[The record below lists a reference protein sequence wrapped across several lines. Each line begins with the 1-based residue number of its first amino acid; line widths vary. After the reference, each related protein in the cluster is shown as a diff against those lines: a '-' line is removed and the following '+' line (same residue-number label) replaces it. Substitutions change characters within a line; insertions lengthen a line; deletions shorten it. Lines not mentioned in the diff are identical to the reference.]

1 MATLRSE
8 EYWERRAAARM
19 DMIQADAETTLRKL
33 NRAYRGATASMS
45 VQINSM
51 VRTFGK
57 RYGLSPEE
65 AAKILAEPV
74 SKETLEILRKTVES
88 MPEGM
93 ERSRAMATLNA
104 PSARFRISNTQ
115 AMRTQAQAVC
125 SKIADEEY
133 KLFTDS
139 LTKSINSAYMRTQ
152 YDLQMGLGLSWKTTG
167 ISKRVLKQLLNE
179 DWSGANYRTRIMGRY
194 ADLGNELSTL
204 MLEGMLGGRSQ
215 EQLVEEMR
223 HQFAMD
229 ARDARRLLVTET
241 TYVVNA
247 AELERYK
254 EWGTK
259 EYIYMAVLDLKTSD
273 ICATL
278 DGMVIAVKYAKAGKN
293 FPPMHPNCRSTTAP
307 VVNRRILE
315 KLTRKATNP
324 VTGEIMTLEPG
335 MTYRDWYKQVMG
347 EEKNGRIRQ
356 TGGKYRVG
364 SDAWEK
370 WDRKRTTDAEK
381 KYELIR
387 KADDVGAV
395 AKASGM
401 SVDDIR
407 QIKHHVFYSK
417 DHKLYDGVGP
427 LHPDYNMAVAW
438 QRLTDG
444 NPLDRDILLLK
455 HELLESQAEKMYNI
469 TVSEAHAIAK
479 KEYAWDEEIE
489 KLFGEDGEPD
499 GLLRFD

>member
-1 MATLRSE
+1 MATLQSE
-8 EYWERRAAARM
+8 AYWERRAAARM

-65 AAKILAEPV
+65 AAKILAEPA
-74 SKETLEILRKTVES
+74 SKETLEILRETVKS
-88 MPEGM
+88 MPDGIEKN
-93 ERSRAMATLNA
+93 RAMATLNA

-125 SKIADEEY
+125 SKIANEEY

-152 YDLQMGLGLSWKTTG
+152 YDLQVGLGLSWKTTG

-194 ADLGNELSTL
+194 SDLGNELSTL

-215 EQLVEEMR
+215 EQLVEEMQ

-278 DGMVIAVKYAKAGKN
+278 DGMVIDVKHAKADKN

-307 VVNRRILE
+307 IVNRRIL
-315 KLTRKATNP
+315 KDLSRKATDP
-324 VTGEIMTLEPG
+324 FTGEIMTLQPG
-335 MTYRDWYKQVMG
+335 TTYADWYKQVVEKHG
-347 EEKNGRIRQ
+347 ERKTQ
-356 TGGKYRVG
+356 FDKTYMAKTG
-364 SDAWEK
+364 
-370 WDRKRTTDAEK
+370 AEK
-381 KYELIR
+381 LKGAEKAQGISKKLLSYALNTEHEDGKNKAIVFESALGYNKDNADLLEKEIRRGLDTYKAVKKAETEYGEKYE
-387 KADDVGAV
+387 VMMMVTGANGKRAPV
-395 AKASGM
+395 ATVWM
-401 SVDDIR
+401 VD
-407 QIKHHVFYSK
+407 
-417 DHKLYDGVGP
+417 
-427 LHPDYNMAVAW
+427 
-438 QRLTDG
+438 
-444 NPLDRDILLLK
+444 
-455 HELLESQAEKMYNI
+455 EKSTRMVTTYVY
-469 TVSEAHAIAK
+469 TK
-479 KEYAWDEEIE
+479 M
-489 KLFGEDGEPD
+489 
-499 GLLRFD
+499 

>member
-1 MATLRSE
+1 MATLQSE
-8 EYWERRAAARM
+8 AYWERRAAARM

-45 VQINSM
+45 VQINAM

-65 AAKILAEPV
+65 AAKILAEPA
-74 SKETLEILRKTVES
+74 SKETLEILRETVKS
-88 MPEGM
+88 MPDGIEKK
-93 ERSRAMATLNA
+93 RAMATLNA
-104 PSARFRISNTQ
+104 PAARFRISNTQ

-125 SKIADEEY
+125 SKIANEEY

-152 YDLQMGLGLSWKTTG
+152 YDLQVGLGLSWKTTG
-167 ISKRVLKQLLNE
+167 ISDRVLKQLLNE

-194 ADLGNELSTL
+194 SDLGNELSTL

-215 EQLVEEMR
+215 EQMVEEMQ

-278 DGMVIAVKYAKAGKN
+278 DGMVIAVKHAKAGKN

-307 VVNRRILE
+307 IVNRRILKE
-315 KLTRKATNP
+315 LKRKATNP

-335 MTYRDWYKQVMG
+335 MTYRDWYKKITDEYGTDTAESIRRTETGRIDKSRNREIIFNSKQIG
-347 EEKNGRIRQ
+347 KKNGEHIKDYGMDPSKPEDRAKFREITLDIVRNYEELRRVEWYQ
-356 TGGKYRVG
+356 NSVTRDRTVHVNAYIKGDDAVLILDNNEFLTTMRGGKNNARVQRG
-364 SDAWEK
+364 E
-370 WDRKRTTDAEK
+370 
-381 KYELIR
+381 I
-387 KADDVGAV
+387 V
-395 AKASGM
+395 A
-401 SVDDIR
+401 R
-407 QIKHHVFYSK
+407 
-417 DHKLYDGVGP
+417 
-427 LHPDYNMAVAW
+427 
-438 QRLTDG
+438 
-444 NPLDRDILLLK
+444 
-455 HELLESQAEKMYNI
+455 
-469 TVSEAHAIAK
+469 
-479 KEYAWDEEIE
+479 
-489 KLFGEDGEPD
+489 
-499 GLLRFD
+499 

>member
-65 AAKILAEPV
+65 AAKILAEPA

-335 MTYRDWYKQVMG
+335 MTYRDWYKQVMEKHG
-347 EEKNGRIRQ
+347 EDTIDSVKKTATGRFDKGRTRNVIYTDKQLGKKAGKHVREWGLDPSKEEDRSKYLEITEDIVKNHDSIKRVEWYQ
-356 TGGKYRVG
+356 DSKTGL
-364 SDAWEK
+364 
-370 WDRKRTTDAEK
+370 RTVHVNAYIK
-381 KYELIR
+381 G
-387 KADDVGAV
+387 DDVV
-395 AKASGM
+395 LVK
-401 SVDDIR
+401 DDGEYITTM
-407 QIKHHVFYSK
+407 K
-417 DHKLYDGVGP
+417 
-427 LHPDYNMAVAW
+427 
-438 QRLTDG
+438 DG
-444 NPLDRDILLLK
+444 NVKNPKVIRGV
-455 HELLESQAEKMYNI
+455 
-469 TVSEAHAIAK
+469 TV
-479 KEYAWDEEIE
+479 
-489 KLFGEDGEPD
+489 
-499 GLLRFD
+499 